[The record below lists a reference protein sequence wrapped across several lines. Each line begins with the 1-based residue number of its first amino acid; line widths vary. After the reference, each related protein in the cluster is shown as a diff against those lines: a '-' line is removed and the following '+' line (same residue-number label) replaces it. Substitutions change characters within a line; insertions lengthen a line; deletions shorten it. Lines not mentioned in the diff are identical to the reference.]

1 MVLVRHAGGGHIGE
15 AQAAEIARRTGGN
28 PFFIVEST
36 GMLIPAENGGAA
48 RVPVPPTVQ
57 AVVSARLDAL
67 PPRMRDLARRASV
80 FLYSFDLEEIRILDS
95 EVTVEELQLLED
107 AEILVREADGAG
119 SPDWRLRHATLREV
133 AYASLPKRER
143 LRLHLVVAE
152 NLLAA
157 GHRSWAANHL
167 EQAALASLDLDPQDR
182 SVAERAADALVT
194 AGDRARR
201 RMLARTAIDYYQRAL
216 ALAGPEDRW
225 GVREA
230 RALAGMGEAH
240 YWMAEYPAA
249 TEALIRALGLG
260 EAQQDAFTL
269 ALALRFLG
277 DIAINV
283 EADVDKAERLL
294 NRSLA
299 AAEELGDP
307 WAIVRTLLFAGW
319 VPWTRERYEEA
330 ESIWRRALAL
340 ADPDDRWTRVRA
352 LTSMSVNRAEMDDME
367 TAGRLIEEAA
377 AIAAQTGDEFSIA
390 ITSVQKARVLEGQG
404 RYEESLAYFDRAIGI
419 FSELGARWELADAQ
433 AERGIA
439 KRELGRLD
447 EAEDD
452 LRQAIRISE
461 QLGERQLAGW
471 TWRAFARVAERR
483 GDVAAAEERYRRS
496 REAQALGPH

>member
-1 MVLVRHAGGGHIGE
+1 
-15 AQAAEIARRTGGN
+15 
-28 PFFIVEST
+28 
-36 GMLIPAENGGAA
+36 
-48 RVPVPPTVQ
+48 
-57 AVVSARLDAL
+57 
-67 PPRMRDLARRASV
+67 
-80 FLYSFDLEEIRILDS
+80 
-95 EVTVEELQLLED
+95 
-107 AEILVREADGAG
+107 
-119 SPDWRLRHATLREV
+119 
-133 AYASLPKRER
+133 
-143 LRLHLVVAE
+143 
-152 NLLAA
+152 
-157 GHRSWAANHL
+157 
-167 EQAALASLDLDPQDR
+167 
-182 SVAERAADALVT
+182 
-194 AGDRARR
+194 
-201 RMLARTAIDYYQRAL
+201 
-216 ALAGPEDRW
+216 
-225 GVREA
+225 
-230 RALAGMGEAH
+230 
-240 YWMAEYPAA
+240 
-249 TEALIRALGLG
+249 
-260 EAQQDAFTL
+260 
-269 ALALRFLG
+269 
-277 DIAINV
+277 
-283 EADVDKAERLL
+283 
-294 NRSLA
+294 
-299 AAEELGDP
+299 
-307 WAIVRTLLFAGW
+307 